1 MRNDLKQVTKLLLE
15 KQDIQV
21 IYDIGANNGDWTK
34 ENIQNFPGSQFF
46 MFEGNPLQKTP
57 ELPYRFFN
65 ILLSDKDGR
74 EVLFHSLE
82 ANRHTGDSYY
92 KEKTIFYSTGHETF
106 KLESRSLDSFI
117 AERKIALPDLIKI
130 DTQGS
135 EVDIFKGAQKAL
147 NNCKLV
153 LTEVPIIE
161 YNQGAPKL
169 HQYIDTLSYHSLV
182 PIGVQEI
189 HILDNTLIQID
200 IVFIKK
206 QLKDNIFGGGHIIV
220 SNEAGNSNETK
231 LG

>member
-1 MRNDLKQVTKLLLE
+1 
-15 KQDIQV
+15 
-21 IYDIGANNGDWTK
+21 IYDIGANNGDWTR
-34 ENIQNFPGSQFF
+34 ENIQNFPGSDFF
-46 MFEGNPLQKTP
+46 MFEGNPLQKP
-57 ELPYRFFN
+57 PKLPYEFFN

-74 EVLFHSLE
+74 EVLFHSQE

-169 HQYIDTLSYHSLV
+169 HQYIDILNYHSLV
-182 PIGVQEI
+182 PTGVQEI
-189 HILDNTLIQID
+189 HIIDNTLTQID

-206 QLKDNIFGGGHIIV
+206 HLKDSIFGGGHFIIN
-220 SNEAGNSNETK
+220 NESGNSNHTK